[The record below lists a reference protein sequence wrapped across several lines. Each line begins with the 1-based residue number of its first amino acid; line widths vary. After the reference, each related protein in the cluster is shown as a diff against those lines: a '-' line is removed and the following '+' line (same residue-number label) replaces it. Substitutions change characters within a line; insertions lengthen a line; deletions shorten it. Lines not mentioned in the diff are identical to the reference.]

1 MLIGITDSGIG
12 GLTTLKEM
20 LRVRGGGDYI
30 YLADTASC
38 PYGNKSAAQ
47 IADLA
52 RQNALALQREGAQT
66 VVLAC
71 NTATACAIDLLRAE
85 FAKITFIG
93 TEPSINMAKI
103 YGSRLLVLAT
113 PLTLAQP
120 RFARL
125 LQGVECTAP
134 DCRRLA
140 AEIEQSYPSLLAARK
155 LLRKILAPYA
165 HAPFDAAVLGCT
177 HYCLLAKD
185 VRKTLTL
192 PVTDGNGGVA
202 RRVRKLCG
210 ACSSPA
216 RVRLVTTSFA
226 NYRAVRAAA
235 KDILGENVLLY

>member
-1 MLIGITDSGIG
+1 M
-12 GLTTLKEM
+12 M
-20 LRVRGGGDYI
+20 LRIKEAIVV
-30 YLADTASC
+30 
-38 PYGNKSAAQ
+38 
-47 IADLA
+47 
-52 RQNALALQREGAQT
+52 EGRYDK
-66 VVLAC
+66 
-71 NTATACAIDLLRAE
+71 N
-85 FAKITFIG
+85 
-93 TEPSINMAKI
+93 
-103 YGSRLLVLAT
+103 
-113 PLTLAQP
+113 TLAQMVDTIIVETSG
-120 RFARL
+120 F
-125 LQGVECTAP
+125 GVFKNSEKLALF
-134 DCRRLA
+134 RRLA
-140 AEIEQSYPSLLAARK
+140 AEIEQSYPSLLTARK